1 MQALLMLSQG
11 IDRISGW
18 VGKLSMWLIL
28 ITTLISAGNA
38 IMRKLFDVS
47 NNAMLEIQW
56 YLFAAVFLLGSG
68 YCLMKN
74 AHVRI
79 DFLSSKL
86 SARARNW
93 IDIVG
98 ILTVLFPLCVICIDL
113 SWPFFMMAYT
123 SGEMS
128 ANAGGLIRWPV
139 YLCIPLGFGLLAM
152 QGVSEL
158 IKRIAFLSG
167 KGPDA
172 LAFDEGEEEAK
183 QLAELVAAQL
193 AADAQRPSAAPTTSV
208 KAS

>member
-1 MQALLMLSQG
+1 MQALLWLSQG

-38 IMRKLFDVS
+38 IMRKLFDIS

-86 SARARNW
+86 GAKARNW
-93 IDIVG
+93 IDIFG
-98 ILTVLFPLCVICIDL
+98 IVLILFPLCIICIDL
-113 SWPFFMMAYT
+113 SWPFFMMAYN

-139 YLCIPLGFGLLAM
+139 YLCIPVGFGLLAM

-158 IKRIAFLSG
+158 IKRIAFLRG
-167 KGPDA
+167 QGPDS

-183 QLAELVAAQL
+183 QLAKLVAAQL
-193 AADAQRPSAAPTTSV
+193 DGDERSPSASQATPV